1 MRDAGSPP
9 RVRGKAPKTARCASA
24 SRITPA
30 RAGKSAR
37 RWAGA
42 RRARDH
48 PRACGEKLM
57 DWQRQAVTEGSP
69 PRVRGKARAPNSKRP
84 ALRITPARAGKS
96 MRSPWTTWCERDHPR
111 ACGGK
116 PDMKGMSSIASG
128 SPPRVRGKAGHEGH
142 VLHRLGITPARAGKS
157 GRPRNRRHRPRDHPR
172 ACGEK
177 VNKED
182 VPMCRQG
189 SPPRVRGKVGQAFL
203 ERIHIGI
210 TPARAGKSN
219 NRGRARWLHRDHP
232 RACGEK
238 ELRHADTGSHVGSP
252 PRVRG
257 KDDRRGKRQCSGG
270 ITPARAGKSY
280 TDALKLFL
288 MGDHPRACGEKL
300 AFASASALL
309 SGSPPRVRGKV
320 AFYGLIITHKGITP
334 ARAGKS
340 RRTGWTNGWRWDHPR
355 ACGEKQAE
363 GMTEVPCVG
372 SPPRVRGKGSP
383 SASV

>member
-1 MRDAGSPP
+1 M
-9 RVRGKAPKTARCASA
+9 VRK
-24 SRITPA
+24 
-30 RAGKSAR
+30 
-37 RWAGA
+37 
-42 RRARDH
+42 
-48 PRACGEKLM
+48 
-57 DWQRQAVTEGSP
+57 
-69 PRVRGKARAPNSKRP
+69 
-84 ALRITPARAGKS
+84 
-96 MRSPWTTWCERDHPR
+96 
-111 ACGGK
+111 
-116 PDMKGMSSIASG
+116 G